1 LPKGGGGALCGEVE
15 GVFCCCVAPDS
26 DGQSCVDGTSSGGV
40 ICVAGAG
47 LTTGVTWVG
56 ITPDGGAM
64 DVSGVP
70 HLLQNLAESFN
81 DDPQFVQN
89 LGM

>member
-1 LPKGGGGALCGEVE
+1 
-15 GVFCCCVAPDS
+15 
-26 DGQSCVDGTSSGGV
+26 
-40 ICVAGAG
+40 
-47 LTTGVTWVG
+47 
-56 ITPDGGAM
+56 M

>member
-1 LPKGGGGALCGEVE
+1 
-15 GVFCCCVAPDS
+15 
-26 DGQSCVDGTSSGGV
+26 V